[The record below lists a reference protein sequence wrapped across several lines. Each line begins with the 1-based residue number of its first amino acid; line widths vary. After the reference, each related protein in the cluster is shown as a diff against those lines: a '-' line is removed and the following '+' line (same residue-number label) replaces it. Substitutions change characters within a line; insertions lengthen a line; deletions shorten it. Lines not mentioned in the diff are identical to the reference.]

1 MKHMQSCHVFD
12 LIKFDFTKYRGNIML
27 GANGV
32 NIKHTSYLLDN
43 NDISK
48 QCPHKA
54 IKDDTLEL
62 SLYGDVP

>member
-1 MKHMQSCHVFD
+1 
-12 LIKFDFTKYRGNIML
+12 ML

>member
-1 MKHMQSCHVFD
+1 
-12 LIKFDFTKYRGNIML
+12 ML

-48 QCPHKA
+48 QRLHKA

-62 SLYGDVP
+62 SWYGDVPRFPSIAMRRTVK